1 MKWETTGMLSPGQ
14 SITSSNTNWIAEDNR
29 NPRWTRAENKMF
41 ENALALYDQDTPD
54 RWKKV
59 ASMIPGKTVGDIL
72 RQYQQLEDD
81 VYNIEAGLVSVPDY
95 YHTTNPS
102 SSSFTLDCW
111 ANFSSDYDPWNEFH
125 RKRASSMRPASENE
139 RKKGVPWTEEEH
151 KLFLMGLKKH
161 GKGDWRNISR
171 NFVVT
176 RTPTQVA
183 SHAQKYFIRQL
194 SGGGGK
200 DKRRASIHDITTVNL
215 TETSTRTA
223 RNKIKKSSSCSS
235 SSSPPETRMN
245 MMMPSSQS
253 HSPSVKQNNS
263 AETQFQWTQQQ
274 QQQPMD
280 ALSKPVF
287 DDELFMSNFYGIC
300 EDSSSH
306 GNGDD
311 SSSFDFRIEDQDPF
325 SSSLLYHGSSSYLE
339 SLSQNMVFPMP

>member
-1 MKWETTGMLSPGQ
+1 MKWGTTGMFSPGQ
-14 SITSSNTNWIAEDNR
+14 YITNSNTNCIVEDNR
-29 NPRWTRAENKMF
+29 NPRWTRAENKVF

-95 YHTTNPS
+95 NHTTNPS

-111 ANFSSDYDPWNEFH
+111 ANFSSDYDPWNEFQ

-215 TETSTRTA
+215 TETSTRTS
-223 RNKIKKSSSCSS
+223 RNKTKKSSSCSS
-235 SSSPPETRMN
+235 SSSPPEKRMN

-253 HSPSVKQNNS
+253 HS

-274 QQQPMD
+274 QQPMD
-280 ALSKPVF
+280 ALSDPVL
-287 DDELFMSNFYGIC
+287 DDELLMSNFYGTC
-300 EDSSSH
+300 DNSP
-306 GNGDD
+306 
-311 SSSFDFRIEDQDPF
+311 SFDFRIEDQDPF
-325 SSSLLYHGSSSYLE
+325 SSSLLHHESSSYLGP
-339 SLSQNMVFPMP
+339 LSQNMVFPMP